1 MRFFRKSRN
10 AKVIEELKEIFQDL
24 RSSFVKLKNN
34 PAGNIDSPSIR
45 YSKLRLETIKRENS
59 EHLSKKARKW
69 LEDCEN
75 ALKEYDKEF
84 EKALLK
90 LDNSDLKRSSTE
102 FAENDL
108 TRDLNSIL
116 EAINELVNSLKSVN
130 GNQNEIVRLLLVIE
144 RVKTTLRALNSKS
157 HEEFT
162 NKEKLEEEEVERL
175 LSGVEIDYPEL
186 YDISR
191 RKER

>member
-1 MRFFRKSRN
+1 M
-10 AKVIEELKEIFQDL
+10 
-24 RSSFVKLKNN
+24 
-34 PAGNIDSPSIR
+34 
-45 YSKLRLETIKRENS
+45 
-59 EHLSKKARKW
+59 
-69 LEDCEN
+69 
-75 ALKEYDKEF
+75 
-84 EKALLK
+84 LK

-108 TRDLNSIL
+108 TRDWNSRL
-116 EAINELVNSLKSVN
+116 EAINELVNSLKSAN